1 MPEKNNKAKNNFSQ
15 LKKLLEVQEMLARRV
30 RGARRGASSIYNNNN
45 NNNVYNSSRRNRK
58 TAFFTKGL
66 YRVIYGRNGFYIV
79 LGKDR
84 MGKPIKKTI
93 QGPFAFK
100 NIGYRIVP
108 YRRGSR

>member
-1 MPEKNNKAKNNFSQ
+1 MPENKNKAKNNFSQ

-30 RGARRGASSIYNNNN
+30 RGARSSSLYNNNN
-45 NNNVYNSSRRNRK
+45 NNMYNSSRRNRK
-58 TAFFTKGL
+58 TAFFTKGM
-66 YRVIYGRNGFYIV
+66 YRVIYGRSGFYIV

-84 MGKPIKKTI
+84 KGNLIKKTI

-108 YRRGSR
+108 YRRASR